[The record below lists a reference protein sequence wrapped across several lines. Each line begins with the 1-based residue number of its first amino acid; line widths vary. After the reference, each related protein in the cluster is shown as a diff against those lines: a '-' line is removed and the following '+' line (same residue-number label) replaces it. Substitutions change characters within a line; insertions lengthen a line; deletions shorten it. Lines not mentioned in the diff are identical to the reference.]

1 MALLRYLKPID
12 RLSDPK
18 DSLSYCIQVQAIAQT
33 NVEVRKP
40 MKSMSRKCEL
50 YQVYNVDISTKID
63 KYASHY
69 SVTTASHFLQSWTSL
84 LVRVQYNQFIKHIW
98 KK

>member
-18 DSLSYCIQVQAIAQT
+18 DSLSYCIQLQAIAQT

-40 MKSMSRKCEL
+40 MKSMSK
-50 YQVYNVDISTKID
+50 NV
-63 KYASHY
+63 
-69 SVTTASHFLQSWTSL
+69 
-84 LVRVQYNQFIKHIW
+84 NFIKCAMQTYQQKLTNMLVIIVLL
-98 KK
+98 